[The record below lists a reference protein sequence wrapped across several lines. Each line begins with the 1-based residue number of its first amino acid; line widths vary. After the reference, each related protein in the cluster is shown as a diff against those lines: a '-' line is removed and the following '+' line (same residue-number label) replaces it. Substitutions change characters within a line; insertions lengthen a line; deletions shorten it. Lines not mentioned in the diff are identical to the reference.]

1 PLPSPPPFPYTTLFR
16 SPLWPNIYRIS
27 SAHEEGG
34 AREYAMLTK
43 RLSGKNG
50 VLEKLHGV
58 HVEFK
63 RENGTGKLQMHE
75 VPGSEFEE
83 PVDLL
88 LLAMGFLGPERYSLE
103 QLGVEL
109 DARGNVKADRNKM
122 TSVPGV
128 FT

>member
-1 PLPSPPPFPYTTLFR
+1 
-16 SPLWPNIYRIS
+16 
-27 SAHEEGG
+27 
-34 AREYAMLTK
+34 YAMCTT
-43 RLSGKNG
+43 RLSVKNDS
-50 VLEKLHGV
+50 LENLDVVQVECKL
-58 HVEFK
+58 
-63 RENGTGKLQMHE
+63 ENGTCKLQMHE

-109 DARGNVKADRNKM
+109 DARGNVKAGRNKM

-128 FT
+128 VNAGDMSRGQPPIVCANAEGR